1 MPLSLRGCS
10 PCTFE
15 AEAVTE
21 TVQSVPYVCA
31 GVLERGGTTVRSVAC
46 CHAGTAGG
54 IAIHPWQAR
63 KHRCTG
69 SDLPAAAFPR
79 PVYCSAEVNSGER
92 KEEEAN
98 NKLTHS

>member
-1 MPLSLRGCS
+1 MPLSLGGCS

-21 TVQSVPYVCA
+21 TIQSVPYVGA
-31 GVLERGGTTVRSVAC
+31 GVLSRQQGGTTVQSVAC
-46 CHAGTAGG
+46 CHAG